1 MYQQIK
7 TITINRPEQV
17 VKLGENDMKT
27 LELVH
32 SKQINEN
39 YKKTLYK
46 YNNYHLVEFQRDGEI
61 EYATFIA
68 GRFFS
73 GSLSHIKRII
83 TMMTKMEKQREKN
96 RAND

>member
-1 MYQQIK
+1 M
-7 TITINRPEQV
+7 QV
-17 VKLGENDMKT
+17 VKLCKKDMKT

-32 SKQINEN
+32 SKQIDEN

-61 EYATFIA
+61 KYATFIA

-73 GSLSHIKRII
+73 GSLSRIKRII
-83 TMMTKMEKQREKN
+83 TMKSKR
-96 RAND
+96 